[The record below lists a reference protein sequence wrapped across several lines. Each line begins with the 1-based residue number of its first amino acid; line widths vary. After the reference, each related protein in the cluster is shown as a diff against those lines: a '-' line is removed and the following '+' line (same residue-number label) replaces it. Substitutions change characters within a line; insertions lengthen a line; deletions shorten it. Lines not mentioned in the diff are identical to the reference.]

1 MTFILPP
8 VCRRRGW
15 LIVTVMDFAMS
26 AKASDYHKRLTEFM
40 TDYVFPAE
48 AEYDKYREE
57 AGPNDHTVP
66 PIIEELKTKAKAA
79 GLWNL
84 FLPAESGLTNLEY
97 APLAEL
103 TGWSLEIAP
112 EAINCAAPDTG
123 NMETLHLFATEEQSK
138 QWLEPLLN
146 GEIRSGFS
154 MTEPAVA
161 SSDARNI
168 ETSIVRDGADYVIN
182 GRKWWTSGA
191 ADPRCKILIVM
202 GRTNPEAAS
211 HQQQSMVLVPIDT
224 PGVTVVRS
232 TTVFGYQDQ
241 PGHCEIIYDNV
252 RVPVTNL
259 LGEEGGGFAIAQARL
274 GPGRIHH
281 CMRALGGAERA
292 LALMVNRAQ
301 HPDRVRPAAG
311 RPGSGAAGNCP
322 VPQRDRPG
330 PAAVRE
336 GGLDH
341 RPARQPGRPSAGLAD
356 QGGGPADGLRRHRP
370 RHPGARRGRRQRG
383 HRAGPD
389 VRLASRDAHLR
400 RTRRGAHAD
409 RSRAPRSAG
418 RKALSLRRS
427 PKVATGVRD
436 LQGAWNF
443 RDVAD
448 TTGVLRPGR
457 LFRSGELSELG
468 DEGRDEL
475 RRLGITDVADLR
487 SRSEVLRHGPGLVP
501 DGVDIHLLAHP
512 GPRARRG
519 QPGR

>member
-1 MTFILPP
+1 
-8 VCRRRGW
+8 
-15 LIVTVMDFAMS
+15 MS
-26 AKASDYHKRLTEFM
+26 AKASDYHKRLSEFI

-48 AEYDKYREE
+48 ADYDKYREE
-57 AGPNDHTVP
+57 VGPHDHTVP
-66 PIIEELKTKAKAA
+66 PVIEELKIKAKAA

-84 FLPAESGLTNLEY
+84 FLPSESGLTNLEY

-138 QWLEPLLN
+138 KWLEPLLN

-168 ETSIVRDGADYVIN
+168 ETSIVRDGGDYVIN

-211 HQQQSMVLVPIDT
+211 HQQQSMVLVPKDT

-232 TTVFGYQDQ
+232 TSVFGYQDQ

-292 LALMVNRAQ
+292 LALMVHRANT
-301 HPDRVRPAAG
+301 RIAFG
-311 RPGSGAAGNCP
+311 RP
-322 VPQRDRPG
+322 
-330 PAAVRE
+330 
-336 GGLDH
+336 
-341 RPARQPGRPSAGLAD
+341 LAD
-356 QGGGPADGLRRHRP
+356 QGLVQQAIAQSRNEIDQARLLCEKAAWTIDKHGNRAAHLLVSQIKAVAPQMACNVVDRAIQVH
-370 RHPGARRGRRQRG
+370 GAAGVSEDTVLARMYSWQRAM
-383 HRAGPD
+383 RIFDGPD
-389 VRLASRDAHLR
+389 EVHLR
-400 RTRRGAHAD
+400 TIA
-409 RSRAPRSAG
+409 
-418 RKALSLRRS
+418 
-427 PKVATGVRD
+427 
-436 LQGAWNF
+436 
-443 RDVAD
+443 
-448 TTGVLRPGR
+448 
-457 LFRSGELSELG
+457 
-468 DEGRDEL
+468 
-475 RRLGITDVADLR
+475 
-487 SRSEVLRHGPGLVP
+487 RSE
-501 DGVDIHLLAHP
+501 I
-512 GPRARRG
+512 
-519 QPGR
+519 GREKTAFAAAVT